1 MVPRVNCLAI
11 EAIEATRLPTRNPGT
26 TRAPASRRPLIAVVR
41 LIELGEVGCVCVI
54 KLFIEA
60 IEATRLPAITPGP
73 SYFRAAAGRRPLVAV
88 VRSIEVGEVVHV
100 CKNAQNTARA
110 SHEKKAYST
119 PWYRPSTW
127 SWEAEAGWPAGSEQD
142 HALFRE
148 RDLRTNL
155 ACIVLVVA

>member
-1 MVPRVNCLAI
+1 VRATDASVPSTSHRAAAAAATGADPPHPRPERVTA
-11 EAIEATRLPTRNPGT
+11 
-26 TRAPASRRPLIAVVR
+26 
-41 LIELGEVGCVCVI
+41 
-54 KLFIEA
+54 IEA

-142 HALFRE
+142 HALFAE
-148 RDLRTNL
+148 RGLRAMQT
-155 ACIVLVVA
+155 AAGGTAWPP